1 MKFVSSLAL
10 AVMLSMGVSAVS
22 AEPAAAQKRKKDEP
36 QEPQLQV
43 SEPFRKAAVAAQTAL
58 QAKDF
63 TTADQ
68 QLTAAEALITNDDE
82 RYFAA
87 ALRLPLE
94 ANRNNNPGILK
105 ALDVL
110 LASPKTPAT
119 EMARYNFLRG
129 SLAFDLKRE
138 AEAIP
143 YLERARQLGSTE
155 RDLPLLLARAYVN
168 TGKVN
173 EGIAEVDRAIQAETA
188 AGRKAPEAWYS
199 YAVSRLYQSG
209 DRSATADWQM
219 RQVRAFP
226 SAENWRKILIVYR
239 DSLGK
244 DKKPLDKAQRLDLF
258 RLMRSI
264 GALADQSDYFDYASA
279 ALDRGLPW
287 EAVSAVDAGKA
298 AGKVPAG
305 SADFTRVYNAAQ
317 TAVKGEQPLAAY
329 EKQAV
334 AAATGSTAAETGDA
348 YLASGNYAKAAEMY
362 ALALTKGGVNESDV
376 NLHLGVALAN
386 LGRKDEAKA
395 AFAKV
400 TTAPNTDIARF
411 WTAWLETPPAA

>member
-10 AVMLSMGVSAVS
+10 AVMLSVGVSAVS
-22 AEPAAAQKRKKDEP
+22 AEPAVAQKRKKDEP

-43 SEPFRKAAVAAQTAL
+43 SDAFRKAAVAAQTAL

-63 TTADQ
+63 ATADT
-68 QLTAAEALITNDDE
+68 QLTAAEALVTNDDE

-94 ANRNNNPGILK
+94 ANKNNNAGIQR

-110 LASPKTPAT
+110 LASPKTPPADQ
-119 EMARYNFLRG
+119 ARFNFLRG
-129 SLAFDLKRE
+129 SMALDAKKD

-155 RDLPLLLARAYVN
+155 RDLPLLLGRAYVN

-173 EGIAEVDRAIQAETA
+173 EGVAEVERAMQAEKA
-188 AGRKAPEAWYS
+188 AGRKPPEAWYS
-199 YAVSRLYQSG
+199 YVVSRLYQSG

-219 RQVRAFP
+219 RQVREYP

-239 DSLGK
+239 DSLGR

-258 RLMRSI
+258 RLMRTI
-264 GALADQSDYFDYASA
+264 GALADQSDYLDYASA

-287 EAVSAVDAGKA
+287 EAVAAIDAGKA
-298 AGKVPAG
+298 AGKVPA
-305 SADFTRVYNAAQ
+305 SDPNFTRIYSSAQ
-317 TAVKGEQPLAAY
+317 TAVKSEQPLATY

-334 AAATGSTAAETGDA
+334 AAATGATAAETGDA

-386 LGRKDEAKA
+386 VGRKDEAKA

-400 TTAPNTDIARF
+400 TTAPNSDIARF
-411 WTAWLETPPAA
+411 WTAWLEMPPAA